1 MGGRGEDSS
10 GDIFLAFSTQGTV
23 PAGESPVA
31 AVSMLANE
39 RMDPLFEAT
48 VQATQEAILNSMLA
62 ADTMTGADGIRV
74 FALPHARLQEAL
86 KKYGRK

>member
-1 MGGRGEDSS
+1 
-10 GDIFLAFSTQGTV
+10 
-23 PAGESPVA
+23 VA